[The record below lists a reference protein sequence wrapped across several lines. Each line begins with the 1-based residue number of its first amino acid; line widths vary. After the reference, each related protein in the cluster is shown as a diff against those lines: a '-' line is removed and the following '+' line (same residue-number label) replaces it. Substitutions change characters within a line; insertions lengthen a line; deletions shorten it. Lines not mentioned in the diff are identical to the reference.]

1 MLQIQRKQ
9 DERSPKACT
18 HALADI
24 PNGVTVS
31 AADLVSG
38 KALKGGSVIGKDTAG
53 LYHVIKT
60 AKVTADVAATGTS
73 VQVAKGHHFKKGDIV
88 MADKG
93 NKAVAIASIT
103 TGGTEDTITL
113 PTGGFGV
120 AVKKDAAIVQ
130 AKAAADAGEFPYTPI
145 AVVADSYDVEALSN
159 HLVAAV
165 TIGQF
170 KAALAPA
177 TTDKLKAALPTI
189 VFI

>member
-1 MLQIQRKQ
+1 MLQIQRKK
-9 DERSPKACT
+9 DERTPRACT

-31 AADLVSG
+31 AKDLAAG
-38 KALKGGSVIGKDTAG
+38 KVLQGGAVIGRDTAG

-60 AKVTADVAATGTS
+60 AKVTADVAANGTT
-73 VQVAKGHHFKKGDIV
+73 VEVAKGHHFKAGDIV

-93 NKAVAIASIT
+93 NKAVAIASISSGDT
-103 TGGTEDTITL
+103 DDTITL
-113 PTGGFGV
+113 PTGGLGV
-120 AVKKDAAIVQ
+120 AVEKDAAIVQ
-130 AKAAADAGEFPYTPI
+130 GKAAADAGAFPYDPV
-145 AVVADSYDVEALSN
+145 AVVADSYDVESLGN

-177 TTDKLKAALPTI
+177 TSDKLKAALPTI